1 MFSHI
6 YVNRLKCIIRDKQM
20 MFWTLLFPI
29 LLATLFNMAFANISS
44 SEQFTKI
51 KIAVVQNAEF
61 KNTENFRKALDSV
74 SNSAKNASTSNL
86 FTVNYTS
93 KNNADLLLENSKIDG
108 YIYFKN
114 GLNLIVKQ
122 SAINQTIIKG
132 FLDDYKQSSSTIG
145 TIFIRNPNAGKIKLL
160 NDISS
165 RKEYLKEVSA
175 SKSTP
180 DTIVNYF
187 YSLIAMACL
196 YGSFWGLKEVIAIQA
211 NLSAAAA
218 RVNMAPTH
226 KLKVFAIS
234 MLAATTVQLT
244 EIFVL
249 LLYLI
254 LILKIDFGNQIN
266 YIALT
271 CVIGTLTGVTF
282 GAFIA
287 AVIKKGEG
295 IKIAILISF
304 TMAMSFLS
312 GMMYANMKYIISTNY
327 PILGYLNPAN
337 LITDSFYS
345 LYYYNTHTQFYTDLI
360 LLCGFTIVFSLVT
373 YFVLRRQKYANL

>member
-6 YVNRLKCIIRDKQM
+6 YINRLKCIVRDRQM

-29 LLATLFNMAFANISS
+29 LLATLFNMAFANLSNV
-44 SEQFTKI
+44 EQFTKI
-51 KIAVVQNAEF
+51 KVAMVQNIEL
-61 KNTENFRKALDSV
+61 KNNVPFQKALSSV
-74 SNSAKNASTSNL
+74 SNSVKGASSSNL
-86 FTVNYTS
+86 FKVTYTS
-93 KNNADLLLENSKIDG
+93 KNDADNLLENNKIDG
-108 YIYFKN
+108 YIYFNN
-114 GLNLIVKQ
+114 GLNLIVKN
-122 SAINQTIIKG
+122 SGINQTIIKG
-132 FLDDYKQSSSTIG
+132 FLDDYKQTSSTLG
-145 TIFIRNPNAGKIKLL
+145 TIFIKNPTTNKTLL
-160 NDISS
+160 INDISS
-165 RKEYLKEVSA
+165 RKEYLKEVSV

-234 MLAATTVQLT
+234 ILAATTVQLT
-244 EIFVL
+244 EIIVL

-254 LILKIDFGNQIN
+254 LILKVNFGNQIGF
-266 YIALT
+266 ILLT
-271 CVIGTLTGVTF
+271 SIIGTLTGVTF

-287 AVIKKGEG
+287 SVIKKGEG

-312 GMMYANMKYIISTNY
+312 GMMYANMKYIISTNC

-345 LYYYNTHTQFYTDLI
+345 LYYYNTHTQFFTDLI
-360 LLCGFTIVFSLVT
+360 LLCGFTIVFSLAT
-373 YFVLRRQKYANL
+373 YFVLRRQKYASL

>member
-6 YVNRLKCIIRDKQM
+6 YINRLKCIIRDKQM

-51 KIAVVQNAEF
+51 KIAVVQNLEF
-61 KNTENFRKALDSV
+61 KNDKNFQEALNSV
-74 SNSAKNASTSNL
+74 SNSNKDANTSNL
-86 FTVNYTS
+86 FKVSYTS
-93 KNNADLLLENSKIDG
+93 KSDADLLLENNKIDG
-108 YIYFKN
+108 YIYFDN
-114 GLNLIVKQ
+114 GLQLIVKN
-122 SAINQTIIKG
+122 SGLNQTIIKG
-132 FLDDYKQSSSTIG
+132 FLDDYKQTSSTIS
-145 TIFIRNPNAGKIKLL
+145 TIFIKKPNAASSGLL
-160 NDISS
+160 NDVSN

-180 DTIVNYF
+180 DTVVNYF

-196 YGSFWGLKEVIAIQA
+196 YGSFWGLKEVMAIQA
-211 NLSAAAA
+211 NLSTVAA

-234 MLAATTVQLT
+234 MLAATTVQLI
-244 EIFVL
+244 EIFAL
-249 LLYLI
+249 LLYLV
-254 LILKIDFGNQIN
+254 LILKINFGDQIGF
-266 YIALT
+266 IALT
-271 CVIGTLTGVTF
+271 SIIGTLTGVTF

-287 AVIKKGEG
+287 AIIKKGEG
-295 IKIAILISF
+295 LKMAILISF
-304 TMAMSFLS
+304 TMLMSFLS
-312 GMMYANMKYIISTNY
+312 GMMYSNMKYIISTNC

-345 LYYYNTHTQFYTDLI
+345 LYYYNTHTQFYLDSLS
-360 LLCGFTIVFSLVT
+360 LCGFTIFFSLVT
-373 YFVLRRQKYANL
+373 YFVLRRQKYASL